1 LSNDHPH
8 LDPRITG
15 LILAGGLGRRI
26 GERDKGLVEFRG
38 KAMIAH
44 ILERFAPQVD
54 ELLINANRNIES
66 YAQFGQRV
74 VGDTIEGHAGPLA
87 GLEAGL
93 TYARHDLLAS
103 VPCDAPRLAT
113 DLVVRLYQALQAEQ
127 ADVAVAKTGTQ
138 VHAVFCLVRRS
149 AHQHLRNFL
158 AAGGRKVDAWYA
170 SLRFA
175 EVGFDDEA
183 DAFANINTLD
193 ELQHWETTDE

>member
-1 LSNDHPH
+1 M
-8 LDPRITG
+8 G
-15 LILAGGLGRRI
+15 A
-26 GERDKGLVEFRG
+26 RDKGLIEFG
-38 KAMIAH
+38 GELMIAH
-44 ILERFAPQVD
+44 VLRRLAPQVD
-54 ELLINANRNIES
+54 ELLINANRNIDR

-113 DLVVRLYQALQAEQ
+113 DLVSRLHHALKAER
-127 ADVAVAKTGTQ
+127 ADIAVAKTGTQ
-138 VHAVFCLVRRS
+138 VHPVFCLVRRS
-149 AHQHLRNFL
+149 AHEHLRNFL

-183 DAFANINTLD
+183 DAFANINTLH
-193 ELQHWETTDE
+193 ELQHWENIDE

>member
-1 LSNDHPH
+1 MP
-8 LDPRITG
+8 PITG

-44 ILERFAPQVD
+44 IRERFAPQVD

-74 VGDTIEGHAGPLA
+74 ISDTIDGHAGPLA

-93 TYARHDLLAS
+93 TYARHDLLAC
-103 VPCDAPRLAT
+103 VPCDSPRLPT
-113 DLVVRLYQALQAEQ
+113 DLVERLHNALQTER
-127 ADVAVAKTGTQ
+127 ADVAVAKTGAQ
-138 VHAVFCLVRRS
+138 AHPVFCLMRRTVH
-149 AHQHLRNFL
+149 AHLRAFL
-158 AAGGRKVDAWYA
+158 TSGGRKVDAWYA

-175 EVGFDDEA
+175 EVSFDDEA